1 MRTGTL
7 PLAVLRAGQGGWLG
21 EGDGDPDSFKSRSRG
36 QSPRGSSRDLGSP
49 LAPVLTCAR
58 RWAQWCGAPA
68 LLWGDGGRNPR
79 SAPSRLPCGAP
90 SRWCPMG
97 GAKPRSSLCWFSE
110 PRGPG
115 FPLAQTRGPSGS
127 PFLCHQPCPGGWST
141 RDYQVILPAC
151 SCPGVPPC
159 MPLCPHE
166 EGSMGAAQGESRGVL
181 AQIHPPR
188 PLCVL
193 PRGLVEDAR
202 GGGVLRVTPLS
213 AAADRL
219 PLGVSCVRR
228 VGESS
233 WACFCPRCLLPKG
246 CGAVARMWVPGC
258 RASSSV
264 GAGCQGSGFMSCG
277 PLPESSPPP

>member
-110 PRGPG
+110 PRGPWVPPG
-115 FPLAQTRGPSGS
+115 TDKRPLGKPFSMPPALSWGLVNTGLPSYPASLFLPRGPSLHAPLPTRRGE
-127 PFLCHQPCPGGWST
+127 HGGCPG
-141 RDYQVILPAC
+141 REQRC
-151 SCPGVPPC
+151 
-159 MPLCPHE
+159 
-166 EGSMGAAQGESRGVL
+166 
-181 AQIHPPR
+181 PR
-188 PLCVL
+188 PDSRPQATVCVTSGACGRWQGWWGAEGRAPVCSSGQAPPGCL
-193 PRGLVEDAR
+193 LRPASGREQL
-202 GGGVLRVTPLS
+202 GVFLSPLS
-213 AAADRL
+213 PA
-219 PLGVSCVRR
+219 
-228 VGESS
+228 
-233 WACFCPRCLLPKG
+233 KG
-246 CGAVARMWVPGC
+246 LWGC
-258 RASSSV
+258 R
-264 GAGCQGSGFMSCG
+264 
-277 PLPESSPPP
+277 